1 MDEDKYQKVI
11 DACALG
17 PDLNILSEGDETFV
31 GVNGL
36 TLSGG
41 QKTRVALARACYA
54 EKEIYLF
61 DDPLSAVDAHV
72 SKHIYNNCI
81 TDFLSNKTRIVCTHH
96 IDYLTNADLVLI
108 VENGQIV
115 KSGPGN
121 EIISNMSDSKKSFK
135 LSNKKTIFDD
145 HKEDVLNTSP
155 SLLDHKKALHEAEIH
170 RQQENEKEQGVID
183 FKVYKYYCVSNGVLI
198 TVLTLLILTLMQGK
212 YIILD

>member
-145 HKEDVLNTSP
+145 HKEKRLNINNISRQ
-155 SLLDHKKALHEAEIH
+155 AEIK
-170 RQQENEKEQGVID
+170 RQKDIDKEEGSID
-183 FKVYKYYCVSNGVLI
+183 LKVYKYYCFSNGCFTMILALTILI
-198 TVLTLLILTLMQGK
+198 TIQGK
-212 YIILD
+212 